1 MPSKIESGAKQ
12 CTWNKE
18 SSQCAIT
25 EPPSDPVFIILVSL
39 LTLVLSIPILT
50 VMMYVLDE
58 YGSKEPGIANT
69 QTISVKENRTVAYE
83 IGGDGKDREREK
95 EREKESGKSNLSNSI
110 FKNED
115 GSVDV
120 PVPCSDFARLIKRDT
135 VAELQLDRLS
145 AAHFA
150 YAGTCVRVCV

>member
-95 EREKESGKSNLSNSI
+95 ESGKSNLSNSI

-135 VAELQLDRLS
+135 IAELQLDRLS

-150 YAGTCVRVCV
+150 YAGTCVRVRECACA

>member
-1 MPSKIESGAKQ
+1 M
-12 CTWNKE
+12 
-18 SSQCAIT
+18 
-25 EPPSDPVFIILVSL
+25 
-39 LTLVLSIPILT
+39 LSIPILT

-69 QTISVKENRTVAYE
+69 ETISVKENRTVAYE
-83 IGGDGKDREREK
+83 IGDDRKERVR

-115 GSVDV
+115 GSGDV
-120 PVPCSDFARLIKRDT
+120 PVPCSDFARLIKMDT
-135 VAELQLDRLS
+135 IAELQLDRLS

-150 YAGTCVRVCV
+150 YAGMCVCVCVCVSFSFIISFGRFSVDIFGLFLVTFTH